1 MNHNYSDHTLPLDG
15 VRVLDLTT
23 MVSGPIAT
31 MLLAEQGADVI
42 KIESPTGDYMRRV
55 GTEHKGMTSSFLTC
69 NRGKRSMCVDIKQP
83 KGLELVLELTKNAD
97 VLVQN
102 FRPGV
107 IERMGLGEDAVRA
120 LKPDIIYMSISG
132 FGKTGPQAH
141 QRVYDPVIQ
150 ALSGLADVQRDQVS
164 GVPRMVRTIICD
176 KTTALTAAHA
186 ITTAL
191 FHRERTGKGQS
202 MDLAMLDTMVSF
214 LWPETMGSLSFVGK
228 EQDPAHSQ
236 KSPDLVFKTIDGYIT
251 AGANSDSE
259 WEGLCNALNRPD
271 LLSDARFKTAQT
283 RSKNISER
291 RQIMSDEIATWISE
305 EILERFDSAGV
316 ASAPILPRVD
326 LINSP
331 YIIDNNI
338 LSVVNDEILGE
349 VRVPRSPVQYS
360 EELSPITTLA
370 PFQGA
375 NNRELMLELGYKDS
389 EFDQYV
395 QDQILHQPIPGN

>member
-1 MNHNYSDHTLPLDG
+1 MSHNYSDHTLPLDG

-83 KGLELVLELTKNAD
+83 KGLELVLELAKNAD

-202 MDLAMLDTMVSF
+202 TDLAMLDTMVSF

-259 WEGLCNALNRPD
+259 WEGLCNSLNRPA
-271 LLSDARFKTAQT
+271 LLNDARFKTAQA
-283 RSKNISER
+283 RSKNISQR
-291 RQIMSDEIATWISE
+291 RQIMSDEIANWISE

-326 LINSP
+326 LINSS
-331 YIIDNNI
+331 YIADNNI

>member
-1 MNHNYSDHTLPLDG
+1 MSHNYSDHTLPLDG

-186 ITTAL
+186 ITPAL

-349 VRVPRSPVQYS
+349 VRVPRTPVQYS

-395 QDQILHQPIPGN
+395 QDQILHQPMPGN

>member
-1 MNHNYSDHTLPLDG
+1 MSLNYSNHTLPLDG

-55 GTEHKGMTSSFLTC
+55 GSEHKGKTSSFLTC
-69 NRGKRSMCVDIKQP
+69 NRGKRSMCVDIKKS
-83 KGLELVLELTKNAD
+83 KGLELVLELAKNAD

-107 IERMGLGEDAVRA
+107 IERMGLGEVAVRT
-120 LKPDIIYMSISG
+120 LKPDIIYLSISG
-132 FGKTGPQAH
+132 FRKTGPQAH

-271 LLSDARFKTAQT
+271 LLSDDRFKTAQT

>member
-271 LLSDARFKTAQT
+271 LLSDARFKTAQA
-283 RSKNISER
+283 RSKNISQR

-395 QDQILHQPIPGN
+395 QDQILHQPMPGN

>member
-1 MNHNYSDHTLPLDG
+1 MSQNHSDHTLPLNG
-15 VRVLDLTT
+15 IRVLDLTT

-42 KIESPTGDYMRRV
+42 KIESPTGDYMRQV

-83 KGLELVLELTKNAD
+83 KGLELVLELAKNAD

-150 ALSGLADVQRDQVS
+150 ALSGLADVQRDQLS

-191 FHRERTGKGQS
+191 FHRERTGEGQT

-236 KSPDLVFKTIDGYIT
+236 KSPDLVFKTVDGYIT

-259 WEGLCNALNRPD
+259 WEGMCNALNRLD
-271 LLSDARFKTAQT
+271 LLSDPRFKTAQA
-283 RSKNISER
+283 RSKNISQR
-291 RQIMSDEIATWISE
+291 RQIMSDEIATWMSE
-305 EILERFDSAGV
+305 DILERFDSAGV

-331 YIIDNNI
+331 YIIDNNVLTVI
-338 LSVVNDEILGE
+338 DDKTLGE
-349 VRVPRSPVQYS
+349 VRVPRPPVQYS
-360 EELSPITTLA
+360 QELPRITTLA

-389 EFDQYV
+389 EIDQYV
-395 QDQILHQPIPGN
+395 QDQILHQPNASN

>member
-1 MNHNYSDHTLPLDG
+1 MSHNYSDHTLPLDG

-271 LLSDARFKTAQT
+271 LLSDARFKTAQA
-283 RSKNISER
+283 RSKNISQR

-349 VRVPRSPVQYS
+349 VRVPRTPVQYS
-360 EELSPITTLA
+360 EEFSPITTLA

>member
-1 MNHNYSDHTLPLDG
+1 MSHNYSDHTLPLDG

-69 NRGKRSMCVDIKQP
+69 NRGKRSMCVDIKQA

>member
-1 MNHNYSDHTLPLDG
+1 MSHNYSDHTLPLDG

-120 LKPDIIYMSISG
+120 LKPDIIYISISG

-349 VRVPRSPVQYS
+349 VRVPRTPVQYS
-360 EELSPITTLA
+360 EEFSPITTLA

-395 QDQILHQPIPGN
+395 QDQILHQPIPGT

>member
-1 MNHNYSDHTLPLDG
+1 MSHNYSDHTLPLDG

-338 LSVVNDEILGE
+338 LFVVNDEILGE